1 LNGIS
6 QKEKKTMRTL
16 KHFRIVI
23 LLALIALLITSLS
36 STAPVLAQSQNLEVG
51 SLLNPDGTINT
62 TTGVSGALDLRGWKV
77 TLDSFRGPVLA
88 PQSAPAAASNAGWSG
103 FANNGLNGSVTALAL
118 MGSDLYVGG
127 GSFNATADGDVTN
140 LNSIA
145 KYSGGTWSPLANN
158 GLDGGVYAL
167 AVMGSDL
174 YVGGKFS
181 QTADG
186 AVTNLN
192 NIAKYSGGAWSPL
205 ANNGLVSNDSYSS
218 VQALAVMGSD
228 LYVGGSFVKTADG
241 AVTNLNFI
249 AKYSGGAWVPL
260 ANNGLTDIVLQLA
273 VIGSDL
279 YVGGYFNFTAD
290 LAVAKLNGIAKYSN
304 NAWVPLANNGLD
316 GGVFALAV
324 IGSDLYV
331 GGHFNRTDDDAVTNL
346 NSIAKY
352 SGGAWSPLANNG
364 LGASEGDDPFVNALA
379 VIGNDLYVSG
389 YFNRTADLAVKK
401 LNGIA
406 KYSGGAWAP
415 LANNGLNGRANV
427 LAVSGSDLYVGG
439 FFTATA
445 DGTVT
450 NLNFI
455 AKFTVGSPPT
465 CNVKPSKP
473 TLSAPAKN
481 GSVTK
486 TKVKLKWS
494 DVSCETEYRVTVKNA
509 ATNKT
514 VFQTTLDAD
523 VTQAKTTKLAKGQTY
538 KWYVQACNE
547 IGCTKSATWKF
558 FTKP

>member
-1 LNGIS
+1 
-6 QKEKKTMRTL
+6 MRTF
-16 KHFRIVI
+16 KYFRVVI
-23 LLALIALLITSLS
+23 LAALVALLISSIS

-127 GSFNATADGDVTN
+127 GSFNATDDGAVTN
-140 LNSIA
+140 LNRIA
-145 KYSGGTWSPLANN
+145 KYSNNAWVPLANN
-158 GLDGGVYAL
+158 GLDGPVLAL

-174 YVGGKFS
+174 YVGGHFNR
-181 QTADG
+181 TDDG

-205 ANNGLVSNDSYSS
+205 ANNGLVSNDSGYS

-228 LYVGGSFVKTADG
+228 LYVGGYFAKTADG
-241 AVTNLNFI
+241 AVTNLNNI

-260 ANNGLTDIVLQLA
+260 ANNGLSNIVKQLE

-290 LAVAKLNGIAKYSN
+290 LAVTKLNGIAKYSN

-331 GGHFNRTDDDAVTNL
+331 GGHFNRTDDGAVTNL

-379 VIGNDLYVSG
+379 VIGSDLYVG
-389 YFNRTADLAVKK
+389 GEFVKTADGAVTK
-401 LNGIA
+401 LKGIA

-427 LAVSGSDLYVGG
+427 LAVSGNDLYVGG
-439 FFTATA
+439 PFTATA

-473 TLSAPAKN
+473 MLSAPAKN
-481 GSVTK
+481 ASVTK
-486 TKVKLKWS
+486 PKVKLKWN
-494 DVSCETEYRVTVKNA
+494 DVSCETEYRVKVKNA
-509 ATNKT
+509 ATNQT
-514 VFQTTLDAD
+514 VFQSTLGAD
-523 VTQAKTTKLAKGQTY
+523 VTQVKTTKLAKGQTY
-538 KWYVQACNE
+538 KWFVQACNTY
-547 IGCTKSATWKF
+547 GCANSAKWKF
-558 FTKP
+558 FIKP